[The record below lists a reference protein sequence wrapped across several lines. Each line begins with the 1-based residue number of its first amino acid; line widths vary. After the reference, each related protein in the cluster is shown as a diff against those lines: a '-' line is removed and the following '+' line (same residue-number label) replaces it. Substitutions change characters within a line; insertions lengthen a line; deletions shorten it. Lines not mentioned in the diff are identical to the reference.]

1 MSSRQQE
8 KEQRR
13 RERLAKEEA
22 ARRAQARRKRLMIVG
37 AGGAAALAAAAV
49 IAVVPGGDGGDSGGA
64 GGGSAGAPIPARS
77 EQDLAAA
84 ARGAGC
90 EVKQRRD
97 EGSSHT
103 EAAVRYATNPP
114 TSGPHAPSAAA
125 DGIYSPG
132 NPPDLGQSVHAL
144 EHGRVNIQYRP
155 GTPARRIAQ
164 LETLF
169 NEEVK
174 GKSGYHTLLFENQ
187 TDMQAAVAATAWTR
201 SLTCRT
207 VNERTWDALRAFR
220 EDFVDKGPE
229 FVP

>member
-1 MSSRQQE
+1 MSSRQKE

-22 ARRAQARRKRLMIVG
+22 ARRAQARRKRLMIAG
-37 AGGAAALAAAAV
+37 AGGAAAVAAAV
-49 IAVVPGGDGGDSGGA
+49 VIAVASGGGDGGGSGGGA
-64 GGGSAGAPIPARS
+64 SADAAIPARS

-84 ARGAGC
+84 ARAAGC
-90 EVKQRRD
+90 EVKQHRD

-103 EAAVRYATNPP
+103 EEAVRYGTNPP
-114 TSGPHAPSAAA
+114 TSGAHAPSAAA
-125 DGIYSPG
+125 DGIYAAG
-132 NPPDLGQSVHAL
+132 NPPELGQSVHAL

-155 GTPARRIAQ
+155 GTPARRVAQ

-174 GKSGYHTLLFENQ
+174 GQSGYHTLLFENQ
-187 TDMQAAVAATAWTR
+187 TDMQAAVAATAWTQ

-207 VNERTWDALRAFR
+207 LNDRTWDALRAFR